1 MNIKEVL
8 KNKINVTYLA
18 FIIIIAIILTG
29 YIITSE
35 SKFVLEKELNFD
47 LEIVESDEWNKRTL
61 ITGTEFNEKII
72 SSGATQIIF
81 GVKEDYTK
89 EIENIKGIDLAVE
102 DNEKA
107 FKTSDIEL
115 YTVTNADN
123 EKVALVLS
131 DYKIKANKDSSKM
144 FYNIET
150 LTSVKFL
157 NFETSNV
164 ENMSSMF
171 YGCKNITEVNL
182 NKFDTSKVSDISNM
196 FYECNLLKTVYVSD
210 LWNLD
215 KITTEQEN
223 VFYNCEKIVGGNG
236 TTFDMAKIT
245 SEFACIDKEEKAGYF
260 TYKNEDEVETV
271 KLEIENKNNN
281 NNSKK
286 QNTENNTINKNNEV
300 QNTVVNEQVGNEVVN
315 EVEENTTNE
324 SNENKEEVVIT
335 ENNTSSGIES
345 VNNNITNENNTSNT
359 NIIENS
365 VANE

>member
-1 MNIKEVL
+1 MNIKEFF
-8 KNKINVTYLA
+8 KNKINITYLA
-18 FIIIIAIILTG
+18 FIIVIVIILSS
-29 YIITSE
+29 YIITSQG
-35 SKFVLEKELNFD
+35 KFVLEKELNFD
-47 LEIVESDEWNKRTL
+47 LEIVESEEWNKRSL
-61 ITGTEFNEKII
+61 ITGPEFNENIV

-81 GVKEDYTK
+81 GLKEDYLK

-102 DNEKA
+102 DKEKA

-144 FYNIET
+144 FYNLET

-171 YGCKNITEVNL
+171 YGCKNITTVNL
-182 NKFDTSKVSDISNM
+182 NKFDTLKLSDISNM

-236 TTFDMAKIT
+236 TTFDATKIT
-245 SEFACIDKEEKAGYF
+245 SEFACVDKEEKVGYF
-260 TYKNEDEVETV
+260 TYKNENDIETV
-271 KLEIENKNNN
+271 KLEVENK

-286 QNTENNTINKNNEV
+286 QNTENNTTNKNNEV
-300 QNTVVNEQVGNEVVN
+300 QNIVTNEVIDK
-315 EVEENTTNE
+315 VEANE
-324 SNENKEEVVIT
+324 SNENKNEVVIK
-335 ENNTSSGIES
+335 ENNTSRIES
-345 VNNNITNENNTSNT
+345 IENEITNENNTSNT

-365 VANE
+365 LANE

>member
-1 MNIKEVL
+1 MNIKEFL
-8 KNKINVTYLA
+8 KNKINVKYLVFSIA
-18 FIIIIAIILTG
+18 IAIILTS
-29 YIITSE
+29 YINTTQ

-47 LEIVESDEWNKRTL
+47 LEIVENEEWNKRTL

-89 EIENIKGIDLAVE
+89 EIENIKGIEVAVE
-102 DNEKA
+102 DREKT

-115 YTVTNADN
+115 YTVTNEDN

-144 FYNIET
+144 FYNLET

-164 ENMSSMF
+164 ENMS
-171 YGCKNITEVNL
+171 
-182 NKFDTSKVSDISNM
+182 NM
-196 FYECNLLKTVYVSD
+196 FYECHLLKTVYVSD

-236 TTFDMAKIT
+236 TAFDETKIT
-245 SEFACIDKEEKAGYF
+245 SEFACIDKEGKIGYF
-260 TYKNEDEVETV
+260 TYKNE
-271 KLEIENKNNN
+271 
-281 NNSKK
+281 
-286 QNTENNTINKNNEV
+286 
-300 QNTVVNEQVGNEVVN
+300 
-315 EVEENTTNE
+315 
-324 SNENKEEVVIT
+324 EEV
-335 ENNTSSGIES
+335 SL
-345 VNNNITNENNTSNT
+345 
-359 NIIENS
+359 
-365 VANE
+365 